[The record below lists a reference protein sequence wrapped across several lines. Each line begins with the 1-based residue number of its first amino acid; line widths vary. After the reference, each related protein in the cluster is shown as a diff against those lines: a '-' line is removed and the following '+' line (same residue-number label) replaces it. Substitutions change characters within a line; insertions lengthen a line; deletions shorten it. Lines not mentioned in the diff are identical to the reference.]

1 MEYRKAI
8 YERYHRAGRK
18 DKGKI
23 LKEFCASCGYNRKYA
38 IRVLNGPSPMNK
50 NASRRKRVCRYQDK
64 TVEVAAAIW
73 EASGHLCSE
82 RLKEALP
89 LWLPAAKKRFAIT
102 PQIERQLTCISAR
115 QLENRLRPRK
125 RWLKK
130 RLYST
135 TKPGRLLKS
144 MIPVRTSNW
153 DIRMPGYLEI
163 DLVAHCGGSLA
174 GQFVYTLNSTD
185 IQTGWVE
192 RRAVLGKG
200 KVGILNAVFDI
211 RSALPFRLRGID
223 SDNGEEFIN
232 YQLLDFCVK
241 SRPQIKFTRGRPYKK
256 NDNAYIEQKN
266 DTHVRQLLGWDRYDN
281 QEAIDAINDL
291 YENEQRLFD
300 NLFKPSMKLIE
311 KTRVGSKVVRHYDK
325 AKTPFKRLLES
336 RSYHK
341 GKMGRLK
348 GLVASLDPFTLSAII
363 DRKLNRIYAM
373 STERIRA
380 QNTDTVASK
389 EAVKAVAQD
398 KTKRALDLEVAK
410 IKFNYGFGRR
420 YARQRRIMRDIK
432 REKLL
437 ASL

>member
-1 MEYRKAI
+1 
-8 YERYHRAGRK
+8 
-18 DKGKI
+18 
-23 LKEFCASCGYNRKYA
+23 
-38 IRVLNGPSPMNK
+38 
-50 NASRRKRVCRYQDK
+50 
-64 TVEVAAAIW
+64 
-73 EASGHLCSE
+73 
-82 RLKEALP
+82 
-89 LWLPAAKKRFAIT
+89 
-102 PQIERQLTCISAR
+102 
-115 QLENRLRPRK
+115 
-125 RWLKK
+125 
-130 RLYST
+130 
-135 TKPGRLLKS
+135 